1 MMTMTAGPFFG
12 HRLVWPRAL
21 LPCLA
26 GARLSCFVGLPMSN
40 AVFVAGGGVAIV
52 ALPQVALG
60 FELGG
65 LWGRREKRSVGGPPL
80 GRSWSSLSRF
90 LGRRES
96 DDHPR
101 VQTGLRGLWA
111 RVGVGPPGR
120 ARAIRAR

>member
-26 GARLSCFVGLPMSN
+26 GARLSCLVGLPMSN

-60 FELGG
+60 FEFSWEDCG
-65 LWGRREKRSVGGPPL
+65 VA
-80 GRSWSSLSRF
+80 GRSALS
-90 LGRRES
+90 G
-96 DDHPR
+96 
-101 VQTGLRGLWA
+101 A
-111 RVGVGPPGR
+111 PPGAVMVIIFAFPR
-120 ARAIRAR
+120 ETRK